1 MEKVIL
7 EQILVV
13 SQYFLIPKVGAEHRE
28 KAKKGKDYFDVFGAM
43 HKVAGGA
50 LGGVNK
56 VVGGA
61 LGGVGS
67 VAGGAID
74 GANIVADGAVG
85 GALCL
90 LTNNCRRRRPV
101 TRPPRYTSPYH
112 LSQVFHGSRRPATR
126 PPTHLF
132 QYTNNPWHDPYW

>member
-1 MEKVIL
+1 MSI
-7 EQILVV
+7 I
-13 SQYFLIPKVGAEHRE
+13 SHSIPKVGAEHRE

-90 LTNNCRRRRPV
+90 LTRNCRRPV
-101 TRPPRYTSPYH
+101 TRPPQYMATSH
-112 LSQVFHGSRRPATR
+112 QIF
-126 PPTHLF
+126 
-132 QYTNNPWHDPYW
+132 W